1 MKFCGQS
8 HLHTYG
14 CKRAQRSSGTRE
26 NWTVSPV
33 ASPRATPQEIQLLDG
48 PLKSKSGFQ
57 RDPCC
62 VCTYTCILFPSRR
75 LLSWKR
81 TLVVL
86 VSAVCSACVNLCDQ
100 HKYVCGV
107 GCVYICA
114 WWEYMLSLASG
125 ETWKHR
131 ALLTTTLCNPWQK
144 LWYFTFRE
152 VKFPQQEWDFATD
165 FF

>member
-14 CKRAQRSSGTRE
+14 CKRAQWSSGTRE
-26 NWTVSPV
+26 NWTVSLL

-57 RDPCC
+57 RDPRC
-62 VCTYTCILFPSRR
+62 VCTYTRILFPSRR

-100 HKYVCGV
+100 HKYVCGI

-114 WWEYMLSLASG
+114 WWEYMLSLAPG
-125 ETWKHR
+125 ESTELYW
-131 ALLTTTLCNPWQK
+131 LLHFATHDRN
-144 LWYFTFRE
+144 WYFTFRE
-152 VKFPQQEWDFATD
+152 VKLPQQEWDFATD